1 MNKIYKIFLSLGVI
15 LLLGCQDDNASL
27 NGGTGYLRLT
37 VSESEDVNTRAY
49 NPEQIQVIIREK
61 ESKKEVKS
69 TDDWTNWEGESIELS
84 AGEYTI
90 IAKSYEYDN
99 ERGFDKPYY
108 YGSQDVTIEAGKENN
123 ATVTCKL
130 ANVKV
135 TVQYDAALLKALEG
149 HTYSV
154 EVGSS
159 EAGSN
164 IAPLVFAN
172 DEKRAAYF
180 PVSELYAKINIDGA
194 EDKTLTQN
202 LAGVKA
208 RDHYM
213 LRYKLTD
220 KGSSNVTVAI
230 DPTHNE
236 YAYTFEIDMTPIS
249 VTADFEPANAWATF
263 AYLKASNVES
273 TSTTVDPAHVS
284 FQYRKKGATD
294 WIKIETTQDDNGVYT
309 AHLTG
314 LESATEYEYCL
325 AVGEENTSA
334 EAFTTEEAKPLENG
348 DFDDWFMDGSTW
360 YAIHEDNATSR
371 DESKYLI
378 SFWDSGNLGAS
389 IMGANPTSPEE
400 TIVRNGKSAKLA
412 SQTVSIAFAA
422 GSLYTGHYVETIL
435 EFGIPMKTG
444 ARLNFGQP
452 FTSRPIALKG
462 YFQYAPKNITA
473 VGANQPSGTVEKGD
487 PDMCSIY
494 IALTNKT
501 FEINN
506 TDPNKLFNKDAE
518 GVIAYGELP
527 EDLCISTDKKW
538 QDFEIPLIYNNL
550 TEKPTHIIVVCSS
563 SKYGD
568 YFTGGEGSTMY
579 LDDFELVYDG
589 NPRTSE
595 IEE

>member
-1 MNKIYKIFLSLGVI
+1 MKVIYSLII
-15 LLLGCQDDNASL
+15 LLIIAFGSCQEDNASL
-27 NGGTGYLRLT
+27 NSSTGYLRLT
-37 VSESEDVNTRAY
+37 VSENEDVNTRAY

-164 IAPLVFAN
+164 IAPLTFDN

-180 PVSELYAKINIDGA
+180 PVSDLYAKITIDGS
-194 EDKTLTQN
+194 ESQTLMQDLEN
-202 LAGVKA
+202 VKA
-208 RDHYM
+208 RDHYI
-213 LRYKLTD
+213 LNYKLTD
-220 KGSSNVTVAI
+220 KGSSNITIAI
-230 DPTHNE
+230 DPTRNE

-273 TSTTVDPAHVS
+273 TSTTVDPANVS
-284 FQYRKKGATD
+284 FQYRKKGAID
-294 WIKIETTQDDNGVYT
+294 WVKIETSHDEDGIYT
-309 AHLTG
+309 ARPTG
-314 LESATEYEYCL
+314 LEGATEYEYCL
-325 AVGEENTSA
+325 AVGNENTSA
-334 EAFTTEEAKPLENG
+334 ETFVT
-348 DFDDWFMDGSTW
+348 
-360 YAIHEDNATSR
+360 DNATELYNGNF
-371 DESKYLI
+371 DKWYQNEKTIYAGESGI
-378 SFWDSGNLGAS
+378 SFWDSSNPGTTTGA
-389 IMGANPTSPEE
+389 GAIVNKNPTYGVTSPLHTEGS
-400 TIVRNGKSAKLA
+400 NLQAACLKSEHISVNAIIM
-412 SQTVSIAFAA
+412 TVEKFAA
-422 GSLYTGHYVETIL
+422 ASLYTGS
-435 EFGIPMKTG
+435 FGGLVGMNG
-444 ARLNFGQP
+444 AKINFGQP
-452 FTSRPIALKG
+452 FTARPISLHG
-462 YFQYAPKNITA
+462 FFQYAPAKIDEQD
-473 VGANQPSGTVEKGD
+473 VGNSGVLKAGD
-487 PDMCSIY
+487 TDICSIY
-494 IALTNKT
+494 IALSKKVYTVD
-501 FEINN
+501 N
-506 TDPNKLFNKDAE
+506 TDTNTFIDFE
-518 GVIAYGELP
+518 GDNSIIAYGELP
-527 EDLCISTDKKW
+527 IDQCVNTNGGWKEFD
-538 QDFEIPLIYNNL
+538 IPLKYKNL
-550 TEKPTHIIVVCSS
+550 TEKPAYIIIVCSA

-568 YFTGGEGSTMY
+568 YFTGGHGSTMY

-589 NPRTSE
+589 TPTIWE
-595 IEE
+595 

>member
-1 MNKIYKIFLSLGVI
+1 MKVIYSLII
-15 LLLGCQDDNASL
+15 LLIIAFGSCQEDNASL
-27 NGGTGYLRLT
+27 NSSTGYLRLT
-37 VSESEDVNTRAY
+37 VSENEDVNTRAY

-164 IAPLVFAN
+164 IAPLTFDN

-180 PVSELYAKINIDGA
+180 PVSDLYAKITIDGS
-194 EDKTLTQN
+194 ESQTLMQDLEN
-202 LAGVKA
+202 VKA
-208 RDHYM
+208 RDHYI
-213 LRYKLTD
+213 LNYKLTD
-220 KGSSNVTVAI
+220 KGSSNITVAI

-273 TSTTVDPAHVS
+273 TSTTVDPANVS
-284 FQYRKKGATD
+284 FQYRKKGAID
-294 WIKIETTQDDNGVYT
+294 WVKIETSHDEDGIYT
-309 AHLTG
+309 ARPTG
-314 LESATEYEYCL
+314 LEGTTEYEYCL
-325 AVGEENTSA
+325 TVGNENTSA
-334 EAFTTEEAKPLENG
+334 ETFVT
-348 DFDDWFMDGSTW
+348 
-360 YAIHEDNATSR
+360 DNATELYNGNF
-371 DESKYLI
+371 DKWYQNEKTIYAGESGI
-378 SFWDSGNLGAS
+378 SFWDSSNPGTTTGA
-389 IMGANPTSPEE
+389 GAIVNKNPTYGVTSPLHTEGS
-400 TIVRNGKSAKLA
+400 NLQAACLKSEHISVNAIIM
-412 SQTVSIAFAA
+412 TVEKFAA
-422 GSLYTGHYVETIL
+422 ASLYTGS
-435 EFGIPMKTG
+435 FGGLVGMNG
-444 ARLNFGQP
+444 AKINFGQP
-452 FTSRPIALKG
+452 FTARPISLHG
-462 YFQYAPKNITA
+462 FFQYAPAKIDEQD
-473 VGANQPSGTVEKGD
+473 VGNSGVLKAGD
-487 PDMCSIY
+487 TDICSIY
-494 IALTNKT
+494 IALSKKVYTVD
-501 FEINN
+501 N
-506 TDPNKLFNKDAE
+506 TDTNTFIDFE
-518 GVIAYGELP
+518 GDNSIIAYGELP
-527 EDLCISTDKKW
+527 IDQCVNTNGGWKEFD
-538 QDFEIPLIYNNL
+538 IPLKYKNL
-550 TEKPTHIIVVCSS
+550 TEKPAYIIIVCSA

-568 YFTGGEGSTMY
+568 YFTGGHGSTMY

-589 NPRTSE
+589 TPTIWE
-595 IEE
+595 